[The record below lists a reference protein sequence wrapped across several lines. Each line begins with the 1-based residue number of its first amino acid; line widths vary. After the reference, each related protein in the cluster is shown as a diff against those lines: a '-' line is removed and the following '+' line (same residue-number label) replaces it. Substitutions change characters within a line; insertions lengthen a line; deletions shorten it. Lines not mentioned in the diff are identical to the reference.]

1 MPDQS
6 APPPPF
12 DATRRPTTT
21 AAGIYQ
27 LLEPQRKTFL
37 DRAREASEYTI
48 PFLIPPEGATG
59 ATHYRTPYQ
68 GIGARGVNNLASKL
82 LITLFPPNNP
92 FFRLRVSGSEE
103 LREAEAGAEDS
114 LRSEIEEALSKI
126 EKSIMDEVETSAV
139 RVDIFEALLHL
150 IVGGNVL
157 LHVPENG
164 HIKVFHLS
172 QYVVKRDPYGNVLK
186 IVTRETVS
194 PSALPGEFLKKI
206 EGEIKEDEKTV
217 DLYTRVERTEENKW
231 NIHQE
236 ARGVVIEDTKGAYPE
251 DRLPWMALRFFKI
264 NGEDYGRGFVE
275 EYIGDL
281 ISLEGLTQAIVEGS
295 AAAAKIIFLVNPNG
309 QTDAKTLHE
318 ASNGDFV
325 SGLPDEVAAL
335 QLDKLADFR
344 VAKLTID
351 DIRERLEFAFLLN
364 SAVQRSGER
373 VTAEEIRFMAR
384 ELEDTL
390 GGVYSILGQELQMPL
405 VSSFM
410 GRMEGAGRLP
420 QLHRDSIHIAVITG
434 LDALG
439 RGHDLQKLQIFLQ
452 TVAET
457 FGPDAVAQFM
467 KPQEGIKRI
476 AASQGIETKGLVK
489 TEAELEQDRQ
499 LAQTQALTDR
509 LGPNAI
515 NQLGKFA
522 QENPEALNQS
532 VSQPTEQQQGQQ

>member
-1 MPDQS
+1 MPDQPAS
-6 APPPPF
+6 PSPS
-12 DATRRPTTT
+12 DATPEPVT
-21 AAGIYQ
+21 AAGLYQ

-37 DRAREASEYTI
+37 DRGREASEYTI

-59 ATHYRTPYQ
+59 ATDYRTPYQ

-92 FFRLRVSGSEE
+92 FFRLRVSESED

-150 IVGGNVL
+150 IVGGNIL
-157 LHVPENG
+157 LHVPEKG

-172 QYVVKRDPYGNVLK
+172 QYVVKRDPFGKVLK
-186 IVTRETVS
+186 IVTREAVS

-217 DLYTRVERTEENKW
+217 DLYTRVERVEENKW

-236 ARGVVIEDTKGAYPE
+236 AKGVVIEETKGTYPE

-264 NGEDYGRGFVE
+264 DGEDYGRGFVE

-295 AAAAKIIFLVNPNG
+295 AAAAKVLFLVNPNG
-309 QTDAKTLHE
+309 TTDSKTLSE
-318 ASNGDFV
+318 AENGDFV
-325 SGLPDEVAAL
+325 EGNAEDVTNL

-390 GGVYSILGQELQMPL
+390 GGVYSILGQELQAPL

-410 GRMEGAGRLP
+410 DRMERVGRIPKLP
-420 QLHRDSIHIAVITG
+420 KEDVQIAIITG

-452 TVAET
+452 TVT
-457 FGPDAVAQFM
+457 DSFGPNAVAQFM
-467 KPQEGIKRI
+467 KPHEGIKRI

-489 TEAELEQDRQ
+489 TDTEIEQEQQ
-499 LAQTQALTDR
+499 LAQTQALVDR
-509 LGPNAI
+509 LGPNVVDQVGKLAQQNSEAS
-515 NQLGKFA
+515 NQPV
-522 QENPEALNQS
+522 NDPN
-532 VSQPTEQQQGQQ
+532 QQQGQ